1 MGGRHMFKKFVRKT
15 NDDASILSKRTAGE
29 KVLFG
34 FMFVVFSLYAI
45 ALIYPLILLIIN
57 SLKDPLYKILAA
69 LNGTSPFALPDVWH
83 FENYINV
90 FVYEVASTSGKMTNV
105 AQMFLY
111 SLYYGTTQVI
121 IPVFT
126 CACVGYV
133 LSKYQFK
140 GSDLIYTIIITTMT
154 IPVVG
159 TGASALKLAH
169 DLRIYDNPIMDLI
182 THFTGYG
189 FNFMVMYAFF
199 KNVSWSYA
207 EAVFIDGGS
216 DYDAFFRVM
225 LPQASS
231 AIITIC
237 IISFISVWN
246 NYERP
251 LLYFPSYPPLAA
263 GLYMLK
269 REAMNDANAPF
280 YFAGLVVAT
289 LPLCVIYATFAETIF
304 KDFSVGGLKG

>member
-1 MGGRHMFKKFVRKT
+1 MFKKGSKISK
-15 NDDASILSKRTAGE
+15 DEASILSKRTTGE
-29 KVLFG
+29 KILFVI
-34 FMFVVFSLYAI
+34 MFGVFSLYAI
-45 ALIYPLILLIIN
+45 ALVFPLILLIIN
-57 SLKDPLYKILAA
+57 SLKDPLYKILAD
-69 LNGTSPFALPDVWH
+69 LNGISPFALPDVWH
-83 FENYINV
+83 FENYIEV
-90 FVYEVASTSGKMTNV
+90 FGYQVASTSGKMTNI

-111 SLYYGTTQVI
+111 SLYFSVTQVL

-126 CACVGYV
+126 CTCVGYV
-133 LSKYQFK
+133 LSKYEFK
-140 GSDLIYTIIITTMT
+140 GSNFIYAVIITTMT

-169 DLRIYDNPIMDLI
+169 DLGTYDNPIMDII

-189 FNFMVMYAFF
+189 FNFMVMYGFF

-207 EAVFIDGGS
+207 EAVLIDGG
-216 DYDAFFRVM
+216 DDFDAFFKVM
-225 LPQASS
+225 LPQATS

-251 LLYFPSYPPLAA
+251 LIYFPSYPPLAA

-280 YFAGLVVAT
+280 YFAGLVFAT
-289 LPLCVIYATFAETIF
+289 LPLCVVYAMFSETIF
-304 KDFSVGGLKG
+304 KNFSVGGLKG